1 MRKRLQ
7 GAPAIVIAVV
17 ALIMAMTGSA
27 VAAGLITGRDIQNG
41 SITRADIHNATLG
54 INKLT
59 NNARQQL
66 QGQRGQRGATGA
78 RGPRGATGH
87 TGPAGPSFLHHVR
100 RLSDTTPWG
109 KYEGGPDGGPT
120 ARVGVHDGHALL
132 YNFTDGL
139 NQDAD
144 LQYHGLDGKTLND
157 IAGLKYSEMSQAD
170 DPAPAP
176 DNHPGAYLF
185 IYTTDTAGAKHTV
198 LFVPPST
205 NAGQWYQ
212 WDVLAGQVG
221 YGPNHYPGTATT
233 KSDWDTLMADHGT
246 DVIDAFYI
254 GVGTET
260 TATNSNTYVDDVQ
273 FEVDGQPAWY
283 DFG

>member
-1 MRKRLQ
+1 MGKRLQ

-66 QGQRGQRGATGA
+66 QGQRRQRGATGA

-109 KYEGGPDGGPT
+109 RYEGGGANAQIG
-120 ARVGVHDGHALL
+120 DGHAIL
-132 YNFTDGL
+132 NHFTAG
-139 NQDAD
+139 NGMTQDAD
-144 LQYHGLDGKTLND
+144 LRYHDLDGKTLND
-157 IAGLKYSEMSQAD
+157 IGGLEFSEMSKAD
-170 DPAPAP
+170 DGSTL
-176 DNHPGAYLF
+176 DHHPGAYLF
-185 IYTTDTAGAKHTV
+185 LYTHPAAAPNVTHTV
-198 LFVPPST
+198 VFAPTGVD
-205 NAGQWYQ
+205 ADRWYQ
-212 WDVLAGQVG
+212 WDVLAQQVK
-221 YGPNHYPGTATT
+221 YVDSANPGGTGTT
-233 KSDWDTLMADHGT
+233 SSWDTMVAANGT

-260 TATNSNTYVDDVQ
+260 SAEESTTYVDDVR